1 MSLTTLFRMSGFPA
15 ERLAVA
21 TTRAFAAALV
31 ALVSMVFLGAATG
44 ASQAVD
50 AAPDSVAVT
59 ELRMAGDATRTRMLL
74 ELDRDTNIRWF
85 LLRAPHRLVIDMPT
99 AKFHV
104 EAASTE
110 PRGLVSRVQFGQL
123 DETTS
128 RLIFSSDGPFA
139 VESVDV
145 LANQNADGENAG
157 GFRLVTD
164 IVAASQEEFEAAL
177 SEQIQSTGS
186 TLAAPRGDRIGEPD
200 AAETTRRP
208 FTIVIDPGHGGI
220 DSGAEGVSGTQEKTI
235 TLAFALELRKALEDT
250 GLYRVEMTRDKDIFL
265 RLDERVRVARQNN
278 ADLFISVHADSI
290 RLKGIKGATV
300 YTVSDQA
307 SDAESAATALRENLS
322 DEIAGIQVAEDKGDV
337 ADILVDLIRRETH
350 RFSMSFAR
358 TLVGE
363 LSNTVNLINNP
374 HRFAGFRVLK
384 APDVPSVLLELGYL
398 SNAEDEEKLRDPV
411 WRAEAIA
418 SVTSA
423 VSVFAK
429 ARGDVG
435 G

>member
-1 MSLTTLFRMSGFPA
+1 MSLTTLFRMPGVPA
-15 ERLAVA
+15 ERLEIRPM
-21 TTRAFAAALV
+21 RALAAALV
-31 ALVSMVFLGAATG
+31 IVACAFLTGVAATS
-44 ASQAVD
+44 AR
-50 AAPDSVAVT
+50 AADVSPGSVTVS
-59 ELRMAGDATRTRMLL
+59 ELRMAGDATRTRMLV
-74 ELDRDTNIRWF
+74 ELDKDTSIRWF
-85 LLRAPHRLVIDMPT
+85 LLRSPHRLVIDIPT
-99 AKFHV
+99 AKFRV
-104 EAASTE
+104 DEASTE
-110 PRGLVSRVQFGQL
+110 PRGLVSRVQFGHL
-123 DETTS
+123 DDTTS
-128 RLIFSSDGPFA
+128 RVIFSSEGPFA

-145 LANQNADGENAG
+145 LANENAG
-157 GFRLVTD
+157 GFRLVAD
-164 IVAASQEEFEAAL
+164 IVAASQEEFELAL
-177 SEQIQSTGS
+177 ADQIQSTGS
-186 TLAAPRGDRIGEPD
+186 TTMAARSDRLGEP
-200 AAETTRRP
+200 AAATVADRP

-250 GLYRVEMTRDKDIFL
+250 GLYRVEMTRDRDVFL

-278 ADLFISVHADSI
+278 ADLFISIHADSI

-322 DEIAGIQVAEDKGDV
+322 DEIAGIQIEEDKGDV
-337 ADILVDLIRRETH
+337 TDILVDLIRRETH

-363 LSNTVNLINNP
+363 LSNTVTLINNP
-374 HRFAGFRVLK
+374 HRSAGFRVLK

-398 SNAEDEEKLRDPV
+398 SNPEDEARLRDPE
-411 WRAEAIA
+411 WRADAIA

-423 VSVFAK
+423 VSAFSQ
-429 ARGDVG
+429 ARGGPG